1 MFFRVTSKIEQNLF
15 DKFNQRAFQNYPHQK
30 SGDDAFPQPH
40 QAETNVD
47 QNLYQQTT
55 TLLQDFWILRLWFCD
70 DRDLSGSP
78 VGNPPPAGTQSQHKE
93 DQVGQSLIGGSLRK
107 NFVADL
113 KER

>member
-1 MFFRVTSKIEQNLF
+1 MRSKTQEQSLSIF
-15 DKFNQRAFQNYPHQK
+15 HIPFPHLLHLCFIF
-30 SGDDAFPQPH
+30 AFPQPPH
-40 QAETNVD
+40 AETNVD
-47 QNLYQQTT
+47 QNLHRQTT
-55 TLLQDFWILRLWFCD
+55 TWPLLQDFWILRLWFCD

-107 NFVADL
+107 NFVVDL